1 MTILHN
7 KSPYQRLPFYY
18 GWLIFSETFLLYVF
32 MYGLRYSIGVF
43 FVPIQEELGWSS
55 AITASVV
62 TVFFCTYGITGLFV
76 GRLSTKI
83 GVRRSILIGGLLLG
97 CGGLLA
103 SFTNQLWHFYV
114 AWGMIAASG
123 SSILYTIPNMVLT
136 RFFLK
141 HRGKAVGWSSIG
153 ISVGQ
158 AILVPFAASLIEAQ
172 SWRVAMAT
180 LSLLV
185 IVGVSFSGYLIFRE
199 GPEAIGLEIDGS
211 RPRQSQASKQKRSDE
226 KRSWTS
232 HEARKTRDFKLIL
245 ISYFFVV
252 GGVISL
258 LTFVVPHM
266 RRIGVDPLLAS
277 TAFGIIGI
285 MSALGSFIFGFIS
298 DKVGRKRTIIITAT
312 GIAISMFFSLVIPP
326 DIFFLYLWVIIYGL
340 TYGGIPEQYGALI
353 VDRFHTQHDISLF
366 GYLMFTGALGGA
378 FFPLIG
384 GYLTDI
390 TGEYFVTLIFLGVGM
405 VGALLTII
413 PIREMRALR

>member
-1 MTILHN
+1 MKILQK
-7 KSPYQRLPFYY
+7 KSLYQKLPFYY
-18 GWLIFSETFLLYVF
+18 GWLIFGETFLLYAF

-43 FVPIQEELGWSS
+43 FVPIQEELGWTSVL
-55 AITASVV
+55 TASVV

-76 GRLSTKI
+76 GRISAKI
-83 GVRRSILIGGLLLG
+83 GIRKAILIGGLLLG
-97 CGGLLA
+97 CGGLVA
-103 SFTNQLWHFYV
+103 SFTSQLWHFYV

-136 RFFLK
+136 RFFAK

-172 SWRVAMAT
+172 SWRMAMAI
-180 LSLLV
+180 LSAFV
-185 IVGVSFSGYLIFRE
+185 IVGVSLSGYLIFRE
-199 GPEAIGLEIDGS
+199 SPEAIGLEIDGA
-211 RPRQSQASKQKRSDE
+211 RPRPRKVGGCKGSNGKRV
-226 KRSWTS
+226 WTS
-232 HEARKTRDFKLIL
+232 REVRNTRDFKLIL

-277 TAFGIIGI
+277 TAFGVIGV
-285 MSALGSFIFGFIS
+285 MSALGSFVFGIIS
-298 DKVGRKRTIIITAT
+298 DKVGRKYTIMITAA
-312 GIAISMFFSLVIPP
+312 GIALSMFFSLVIPS
-326 DIFFLYLWVIIYGL
+326 DITFLYLWVIVYGL
-340 TYGGIPEQYGALI
+340 AYGGIPEQYGALV
-353 VDRFHTQHDISLF
+353 VDRFHSQQDISLF

-384 GYLTDI
+384 GYLTDV
-390 TGEYFVTLIFLGVGM
+390 TGSYFLTLVFLGGGM
-405 VGALLTII
+405 VSALLTIM
-413 PIREMRALR
+413 PIKETYELQ